1 MSSLKNLEGELLT
14 DQRDVLRETVNH
26 YTNLYT
32 ADENLDRGEQKNFL
46 KNVHRSLLEKDK
58 QDLELELIEKELQE
72 ALGQTEN
79 EKTPGCDG
87 IPYEFYKIFWHLI
100 GKDMHSAMMHN
111 LNENKALSVSQRT
124 SIIAL
129 LYKRNDKQLL
139 KNWRPIS
146 LLCTDY
152 KILSKALAN
161 RMKSKLH
168 LLLNPEQTCSV
179 PEDNFSKSIPYSRY
193 H

>member
-1 MSSLKNLEGELLT
+1 
-14 DQRDVLRETVNH
+14 
-26 YTNLYT
+26 
-32 ADENLDRGEQKNFL
+32 
-46 KNVHRSLLEKDK
+46 
-58 QDLELELIEKELQE
+58 
-72 ALGQTEN
+72 
-79 EKTPGCDG
+79 
-87 IPYEFYKIFWHLI
+87 
-100 GKDMHSAMMHN
+100 MHSAMMHN
-111 LNENKALSVSQRT
+111 LKENKALSVSQRT

-129 LYKRNDKQLL
+129 LYKRDDKQLL

-179 PEDNFSKSIPYSRY
+179 PERTIFQNLFITRDVINYCNQKHLNGYILTIDKEKAFDRVDRNFLLEVMKKMGFGDNILFYLFYYQRSHLREISNN
-193 H
+193 